1 MAPHEHQYV
10 KLIFNPTIMASY
22 AGVFSAIVDNGEQDP
37 KTHKLVFDLKGEGAL
52 PTIKVEKP
60 KDYFDERTLILKFP
74 KTRIGKFHT
83 QAISLKKLRKHSS
96 NCEVRTHSQ

>member
-1 MAPHEHQYV
+1 MAPYEHQYV

-83 QAISLKKLRKHSS
+83 QAISLK
-96 NCEVRTHSQ
+96 N

>member
-1 MAPHEHQYV
+1 
-10 KLIFNPTIMASY
+10 MASY

-52 PTIKVEKP
+52 PKIKVEKP

-74 KTRIGKFHT
+74 KTR
-83 QAISLKKLRKHSS
+83 
-96 NCEVRTHSQ
+96 N